1 MHIWALHLCKEVKKY
16 NGEKQKYRPTE
27 QERKSR
33 DRPMHIWAL
42 HLCKEVKI
50 YNGEKIASSVT
61 GDGKTEHY
69 V

>member
-1 MHIWALHLCKEVKKY
+1 M
-16 NGEKQKYRPTE
+16 E

-33 DRPMHIWAL
+33 DKPMHIWAL
-42 HLCKEVKI
+42 YLCKEVKI